1 MSDQGL
7 EKEVESRVRPQVR
20 YFTFL
25 SLHSVV
31 SWVARIGSD
40 TAISWGCFIR
50 GEFVDK
56 SQ

>member
-1 MSDQGL
+1 MSEQGL

-20 YFTFL
+20 YFTSL